1 MVVESAVGVVSVS
14 AVVRSAAAVSAAA
27 VAIAASVVIVNGAAH
42 RAAAASGAVIASA
55 AAIASGAAA
64 AAAID
69 QCVLVATNSSTYGA
83 ALATWIDLWACT
95 GTRAI
100 CHARAWTAI
109 RWTGT
114 AIARADDRA
123 CWNTSVGVQ
132 NAADSAQLASMAALE
147 LICAW
152 EKTRPASPG
161 PRRGRKCTGEI
172 QPHVVG
178 AKLLRLLSDTRAQN
192 RARTHVPL
200 LAQLLRNARER
211 SPLAGVTV
219 VHPEKRI
226 LESLLL
232 RRPGTTRRAH
242 IG

>member
-1 MVVESAVGVVSVS
+1 MVESAAGVVSGN

-114 AIARADDRA
+114 AIARADGRA
-123 CWNTSVGVQ
+123 CLNTSGRV
-132 NAADSAQLASMAALE
+132 NSKPDSIILAALAALE
-147 LICAW
+147 PI
-152 EKTRPASPG
+152 
-161 PRRGRKCTGEI
+161 
-172 QPHVVG
+172 
-178 AKLLRLLSDTRAQN
+178 
-192 RARTHVPL
+192 
-200 LAQLLRNARER
+200 
-211 SPLAGVTV
+211 
-219 VHPEKRI
+219 
-226 LESLLL
+226 
-232 RRPGTTRRAH
+232 
-242 IG
+242 

>member
-1 MVVESAVGVVSVS
+1 MVESAAGVVSGN

-42 RAAAASGAVIASA
+42 RAAAASGA
-55 AAIASGAAA
+55 AIASGAAA

-69 QCVLVATNSSTYGA
+69 QCVLVATSSSTYGA

>member
-1 MVVESAVGVVSVS
+1 MVVESAVGVVSGS
-14 AVVRSAAAVSAAA
+14 AAGRSAEAVSAAA

-42 RAAAASGAVIASA
+42 RAAAASGAVIASGVA
-55 AAIASGAAA
+55 AAV
-64 AAAID
+64 AID

-161 PRRGRKCTGEI
+161 PRRGRKCTGAI